1 MRILPLL
8 ALPLVLA
15 ACASPASRIERKL
28 VEVGVPRPQAECM
41 GVRLAQRLSHA
52 ELRQLD
58 RMARLNGDRINRMRL
73 EDVSRML
80 VDVENP
86 ALVAEVVRTGI
97 GCLI

>member
-15 ACASPASRIERKL
+15 ACATPAARIERKL

-41 GVRLAQRLSHA
+41 GVRLAQRLSND

-58 RMARLNGDRINRMRL
+58 RMARLNADRINRMRI
-73 EDVSRML
+73 EDISRAL
-80 VDVENP
+80 ADAENP
-86 ALVAEVVRTGI
+86 ALVAEVVRTGL
-97 GCLI
+97 GCMI